1 MSEQATYLSL
11 THRAVS
17 EFKDRGSRFIGIAL
31 PITQQADIKTAL
43 EQIKTEFPRAT
54 HYCYAWRLGYNK
66 TLYRANDDGEPSGS
80 AGKPILGQ
88 IDSLNLTRVLVVV
101 VRYFGGSKLGVPGLI
116 SAYKTAATQALQ
128 EAGIQA
134 FDRCHIAE
142 LEFDY
147 TLMNEVMRCLK
158 PFNVTVLEQN
168 MGLFCT
174 QRIAIPFNMYEAV
187 WPRLQELRGLTL
199 KALPE
204 SD

>member
-1 MSEQATYLSL
+1 MLEQATYLSL
-11 THRAVS
+11 NHRAVS

-31 PITQQADIKTAL
+31 PITQQADIKLAL

-54 HYCYAWRLGYNK
+54 HYCYAWRLGFNK

>member
-1 MSEQATYLSL
+1 MEQATYLSL
-11 THRAVS
+11 SHRAVS

-31 PITQQADIKTAL
+31 PIAEQADIKIAL

-54 HYCYAWRLGYNK
+54 HYCYAWRLGFNK
-66 TLYRANDDGEPSGS
+66 TQYRANDDGEPSGS

-128 EAGIQA
+128 EAGIQS

-158 PFNVTVLEQN
+158 PYNIEIKQQVI
-168 MGLFCT
+168 GLFCSMN
-174 QRIAIPFNMYEAV
+174 IGIPFRNYNAV
-187 WPRLQELRGLTL
+187 LTKLKNIHNLHFTLLQDDN
-199 KALPE
+199 A
-204 SD
+204 